1 MSDNELG
8 GCPAPCSSRCPVRLG
23 HLHLRRRED
32 EYVKVED
39 LGPSVFCVIRDSL
52 GLDPRYK
59 PHRNVDAV
67 RLAKLMSKLIKMKL
81 CKRALSSDGK
91 LCWRFLD
98 DVAYDIALE
107 TLKSEQGANNECM
120 FLRQ

>member
-1 MSDNELG
+1 MEADP
-8 GCPAPCSSRCPVRLG
+8 GCPAHNCPV
-23 HLHLRRRED
+23 
-32 EYVKVED
+32 YAYAAAND
-39 LGPSVFCVIRDSL
+39 LGPSVFSTIMET
-52 GLDPRYK
+52 LDLEPRYK
-59 PHRNVDAV
+59 PFRNADAA

-98 DVAYDIALE
+98 DVAYNVALE
-107 TLKSEQGANNECM
+107 TLKDEQGANNECM

>member
-1 MSDNELG
+1 M
-8 GCPAPCSSRCPVRLG
+8 G
-23 HLHLRRRED
+23 HVHLRRPED
-32 EYVKVED
+32 EYEKVED
-39 LGPSVFCVIRDSL
+39 LGPSVFCVIRDCL

-67 RLAKLMSKLIKMKL
+67 RMAKLMSKLIKMKL

-98 DVAYDIALE
+98 DVAYNVALD
-107 TLKSEQGANNECM
+107 TLKDEQGANNECM